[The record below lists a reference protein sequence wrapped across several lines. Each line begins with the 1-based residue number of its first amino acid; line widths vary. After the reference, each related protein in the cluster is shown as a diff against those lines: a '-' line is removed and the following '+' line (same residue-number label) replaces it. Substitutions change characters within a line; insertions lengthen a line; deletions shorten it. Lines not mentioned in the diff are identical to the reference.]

1 MRQLL
6 AAVVLALAA
15 CGPMEEAEGVDDELS
30 TSELGLSLSAA
41 DSATVLDYVNYPGTA
56 VGILDNDVQL
66 DTRAAKA
73 IVARKN
79 GPDGRELT
87 ADDQPFTSIA
97 DLDSVSYVGDLAIG
111 RILSFAKANPIPQ
124 GVTVENVAFTGWQ
137 AEAVLWGANTVPV
150 GVLNGLLDNRAAA
163 NVIAGRPYF
172 TMKKLADAPLVGPNA
187 LQAMRGQAKVWWN
200 AWKWGGTPVTPP
212 PPPPASSLAG
222 TFDGVAF
229 DEATA
234 AAALKLSNEST
245 REVMVANGLPAA
257 PAASIVGNRPY
268 ATVAQIAAVSGVG
281 TSTMQA
287 LHRWASAPA
296 VDPVAQLKAAVEPV
310 AAQLLFPSETDARTV
325 FVSASGVGTAPITE
339 ALIRSKLTAQHD
351 ALLPQ
356 VMSVDPAQVPLAT
369 RTAVEQRD
377 ALLFLNRIID
387 NADPS
392 DDASVARAQQIGQLR
407 DILTSQLTDL
417 TVYRFG
423 TVNISVFIVGRTSN
437 GALAGLLTGQ
447 VET

>member
-6 AAVVLALAA
+6 AAAVLALAA
-15 CGPMEEAEGVDDELS
+15 CGPMGEAEGVDDELS
-30 TSELGLSLSAA
+30 TSQLGLSLGAA
-41 DSATVLDYVNYPGTA
+41 DSATVLEYVNYPGTA

-66 DTRAAKA
+66 DARAAKA

-87 ADDQPFTSIA
+87 ADDRPFTSIA
-97 DLDSVSYVGDLAIG
+97 DLDAVPYVGDLAIG
-111 RILSFAKANPIPQ
+111 RILAFAKANPIPQ

-172 TMKKLADAPLVGPNA
+172 TMKKLADVPLVGPNA

-212 PPPPASSLAG
+212 PPASSLAG
-222 TFDGVAF
+222 TFDGVSF
-229 DEATA
+229 DEVTA
-234 AAALKLSNEST
+234 AAALKLANGST
-245 REVMVANGLPAA
+245 REVMVANGVPAA
-257 PAASIVGNRPY
+257 PAAAIVGNRPY
-268 ATVAQIAAVSGVG
+268 ASVAQIAAVSGVG

-296 VDPVAQLKAAVEPV
+296 VDPVAQLKAALEPV
-310 AAQLLFPSETDARTV
+310 AAQIDFPSETDARML

-339 ALIRSKLTAQHD
+339 ALIRATLTAQHD

-356 VMSVDPAQVPLAT
+356 VMWVDPAQVPLAT

-387 NADPS
+387 NADPY
-392 DDASVARAQQIGQLR
+392 DDASLAQARHLAQLR
-407 DILTSQLTDL
+407 DLMTSQLTDL